1 MRTTLFIV
9 LITTSLFG
17 VSPKAAA
24 QDAISEIEQAIVDH
38 IDSRSDRALQLLE
51 LVVNINSGSLN
62 LEGVRE
68 VGRVFER
75 EFDSIGFETRWVD
88 GSPFNRAGHLVAS
101 RKGDGPHFVMIGHL
115 DTVFEPDS
123 PFQKYERL
131 SESRAR
137 GPGVSDMKGGN
148 VIILEA
154 LRALNAVGVLDRM
167 TVTVVLI
174 GDEESSGRP
183 LDLSRKVLFEA
194 AEAADIALAF
204 ENGDDQLETAVIARR
219 GFSGWKLEVTAKPG
233 HSSQVFKE
241 DMGYGAIYEAARIL
255 SSFYQEL
262 AGEENLTFNPGVIV
276 GGTTIHYDASQS
288 SGTAFGKSNVIAE
301 RTTVEGDLRT
311 LTIEQRESAKDRMR
325 AIVSKSL
332 NGATAKITFSD
343 GYPPLAPT
351 DGNRHLLSLL
361 DQTSRDLGFGG
372 VSAVD
377 PSKAGAADVSF
388 TAGLIDMALDG
399 LGLLGADNHT
409 VNETANLNLLPIQ
422 AKRAAVL
429 MHRLASTEGTD

>member
-1 MRTTLFIV
+1 
-9 LITTSLFG
+9 
-17 VSPKAAA
+17 
-24 QDAISEIEQAIVDH
+24 
-38 IDSRSDRALQLLE
+38 
-51 LVVNINSGSLN
+51 
-62 LEGVRE
+62 
-68 VGRVFER
+68 
-75 EFDSIGFETRWVD
+75 
-88 GSPFNRAGHLVAS
+88 
-101 RKGDGPHFVMIGHL
+101 MIGHL

-131 SESRAR
+131 SESKAR

-154 LRALNAVGVLDRM
+154 LRALNEVGALDRM
-167 TVTVVLI
+167 TVTVILI

-183 LDLSRKVLFEA
+183 LELSRKVLLEA

-204 ENGDDQLETAVIARR
+204 ENGDDQLDTAVIARR
-219 GFSGWKLEVTAKPG
+219 GYTGWKLEVTGKPG

-241 DMGYGAIYEAARIL
+241 NMGYGAIYEAARIL

-262 AGEENLTFNPGVIV
+262 EGEENLTFNPGVIV
-276 GGTTIHYDASQS
+276 GGTTIDYDAAQS

-301 RTTVEGDLRT
+301 RTTVAGDLRT

-325 AIVSKSL
+325 AIVSQHL
-332 NGATAKITFSD
+332 NGATAEITFSD
-343 GYPPLAPT
+343 GYPPLGPT
-351 DGNRHLLSLL
+351 DGNRRLLSLL

-377 PSKAGAADVSF
+377 PSQAGAADVSF
-388 TAGLIDMALDG
+388 TAGLVDMALDG

-409 VNETANLNLLPIQ
+409 VHETADLSLLPIQ
-422 AKRAAVL
+422 AKRAAIL
-429 MHRLASTEGTD
+429 MHRVASTYGTE

>member
-1 MRTTLFIV
+1 MRTTLFFV

-17 VSPKAAA
+17 VSPEAAA

-51 LVVNINSGSLN
+51 MVVNINSGSLN

-131 SESRAR
+131 SESSAR

-154 LRALNAVGVLDRM
+154 LRALNAVGALDRM

-183 LDLSRKVLFEA
+183 LALSRKVLLEA

-219 GFSGWKLEVTAKPG
+219 GYSGWKLEVTAKPG

-262 AGEENLTFNPGVIV
+262 EGEENLTFNPGVIV
-276 GGTTIHYDASQS
+276 GGTTIQYDASQS

-332 NGATAKITFSD
+332 NGAAAEITFSD

-388 TAGLIDMALDG
+388 TAGLVDMALDG